1 MPNHCTNS
9 LHLDGEF
16 KHRQEFVDKNK
27 GFTWG
32 DTAKKGEYK
41 ELSFHAQ
48 VPMPQKHIAS
58 NAKDK
63 SNNGWY
69 SWSSKHW
76 GTKWDCYEEH
86 LDHDKTSTLYSFDT
100 AWSPPFAWVE
110 KVSRK
115 FPHLKFNVT
124 WAEEGGE
131 GGRFM
136 LQGGDLFY
144 DAQMSEKEWKSYMG
158 YEEDEDEEW

>member
-27 GFTWG
+27 GFTWQ
-32 DTAKKGEYK
+32 DTAKKGTYK

-48 VPMPQKHIAS
+48 VPMPKKHISA
-58 NAKDK
+58 NAKSAKDD
-63 SNNGWY
+63 GGY

>member
-27 GFTWG
+27 GFTWQ
-32 DTAKKGEYK
+32 DTAKKGTYK

-48 VPMPQKHIAS
+48 VPMPKKHISA
-58 NAKDK
+58 NAKSAKDD
-63 SNNGWY
+63 GWY

>member
-16 KHRQEFVDKNK
+16 DHRQEFVDKNK
-27 GFTWG
+27 GFTWQ
-32 DTAKKGEYK
+32 DTAKKGTYK

-48 VPMPQKHIAS
+48 VPMPKKHISA
-58 NAKDK
+58 NAKSAKDD
-63 SNNGWY
+63 GWY

-76 GTKWDCYEEH
+76 GTKWDCYEEE
-86 LDHDKTSTLYSFDT
+86 LTHDKNYTCYSFDT
-100 AWSPPFAWVE
+100 AWSPPFAWIK

-158 YEEDEDEEW
+158 YEEDEEEE

>member
-27 GFTWG
+27 GFTWQ
-32 DTAKKGEYK
+32 DTAKKGTYK

-48 VPMPQKHIAS
+48 VPMPKKHISA
-58 NAKDK
+58 NAKSAKDD
-63 SNNGWY
+63 GWY

-76 GTKWDCYEEH
+76 GTKWDCYEEYLNH
-86 LDHDKTSTLYSFDT
+86 EQDSTSYTFDT
-100 AWSPPFAWVE
+100 AWCPPFAWIQ

-115 FPHLKFNVT
+115 FPHLQFEVE
-124 WAEEGGE
+124 WAEEAGE
-131 GGRFM
+131 GGKFM
-136 LQGGDLFY
+136 FHGGDLFY
-144 DAQMSEKEWKSYMG
+144 DTPMSEEQWKEFMG
-158 YEEDEDEEW
+158 YEDDEE